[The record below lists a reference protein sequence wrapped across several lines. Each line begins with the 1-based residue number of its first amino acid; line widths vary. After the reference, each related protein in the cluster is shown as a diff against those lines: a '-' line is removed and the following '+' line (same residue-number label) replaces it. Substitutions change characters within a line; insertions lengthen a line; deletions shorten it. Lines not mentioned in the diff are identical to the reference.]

1 MKEAIQLKWT
11 GDMAFEA
18 NVDDH
23 RITLDAKPE
32 HGGKDKGPR
41 PKPLMMV
48 ALAGCTAMD
57 VASLMKKM
65 RVDIK
70 DFNVIV
76 EGELTEEHPKHYTS
90 MHIIYEFTGDDLPLD
105 KIQRA
110 IELSQDRYCGVSAIY
125 KKVMDLTH
133 EIKLIGT

>member
-18 NVDDH
+18 RVDEH
-23 RITLDAKPE
+23 RIILDAKAE
-32 HGGKDKGPR
+32 HGGKNQGPR

-57 VASLMKKM
+57 VASLLKKM
-65 RVDIK
+65 RVEVE
-70 DFNVIV
+70 DFNTIV

-90 MHIIYEFTGDDLPLD
+90 MHIIYEFKGKDLPMD
-105 KIQRA
+105 KLQRA
-110 IELSQDRYCGVSAIY
+110 VELSQDKYCGVSAVY
-125 KKVMDLTH
+125 RKVMDLTY
-133 EIKLIGT
+133 EIRIV